1 MRNITISKGLDIPIS
16 GEVTDLEITKQ
27 ITNKVAVLGKDY
39 HDLKP
44 TMLVKVGEKVIKGQ
58 KLLEDKKIPGLFLVA
73 PISGEVIEINRGE
86 RRAFESLVIET
97 DNNVEEIVFIDNL
110 SSFQANKENVRD
122 ILIES
127 GLWTNFKKR
136 PFSKVPNVD
145 ENVDE
150 IFISCLDTSPLS
162 VDPEIFIEQNLDD
175 FNKGIEIISL
185 ITSKYVHI
193 SSKIGSNL
201 FVESEKVRL
210 YELNNLHPA
219 GNVGT
224 QIHYISPLGRNKS
237 VWTIN
242 YQHVCH
248 IGHMFNFGRLSF
260 KKLVSVAGPQVKA
273 PFLLETLSGV
283 DLIEV
288 LKDKLLEGT
297 NRIVS
302 GSVLSGRNAAKNE
315 SFLGH
320 FHNQISVLR
329 EVEDVDRELFN
340 WFRPDLKKHSF
351 LPVFFT
357 KFFEKINPL
366 NYTTSMNGADR
377 AIVPIGVYEDVLPF
391 NIMATQLLKSIVL
404 RDTEEAQDLGILEL
418 DEEDLSLATYVCPS
432 KYDYGSILREN
443 LKLIEDEG

>member
-16 GEVTDLEITKQ
+16 GEVTNLEITKYV
-27 ITNKVAVLGKDY
+27 TKKVAVLGKDY

-44 TMLVKVGEKVIKGQ
+44 TMLVKVGDQVIKGQ

-97 DNNVEEIVFIDNL
+97 NNSDDEEVFIENL
-110 SSFQANKENVRD
+110 SSFNANKENVRD

-127 GLWTNFKKR
+127 GLWTNLKKR
-136 PFSKVPNVD
+136 PFSKVPNID

-162 VDPEIFIEQNLDD
+162 ADPEIFIEQNPDD
-175 FNKGIEIISL
+175 FSKGIEILSL

-201 FVESEKVRL
+201 FVESEKVRI
-210 YELNNLHPA
+210 YELNSLHPA

-260 KKLVSVAGPQVKA
+260 KKLVSVAGPQVKI
-273 PFLLETLSGV
+273 PFLLETISGV
-283 DLIEV
+283 DLIEI
-288 LKDKLLEGT
+288 LKDKLIEGT
-297 NRIVS
+297 NRIIS
-302 GSVLSGRNAAKNE
+302 GSVLSGRTAAKNE

-329 EVEDVDRELFN
+329 EVEETDRELFN

-357 KFFEKINPL
+357 KIFEKINPL
-366 NYTTSMNGADR
+366 NFTTSMNGADR

>member
-16 GEVTDLEITKQ
+16 GEVTDLQITKHV
-27 ITNKVAVLGKDY
+27 TKKVAVLGKDY

-44 TMLVKVGEKVIKGQ
+44 TMLVKVGDQVIKGQ
-58 KLLEDKKIPGLFLVA
+58 KLLEDKKIPGLFIVA

-97 DNNVEEIVFIDNL
+97 DNKEEEIVFIENL
-110 SSFQANKENVRD
+110 SSFRTNQENVRN

-127 GLWTNFKKR
+127 GLWTNLKKR
-136 PFSKVPNVD
+136 PFSKVPNID

-150 IFISCLDTSPLS
+150 MFISCLDTSPLC
-162 VDPEIFIEQNLDD
+162 VDPEIFIKQNLDD
-175 FNKGIEIISL
+175 FNKGIEILSL

-201 FVESEKVRL
+201 FVENGKVRL
-210 YELNNLHPA
+210 YEFNNMHPA

-242 YQHVCH
+242 YQHVCQ

-260 KKLVSVAGPQVKA
+260 KKLVSVAGPQLKS
-273 PFLLETLSGV
+273 PFVLETISGV
-283 DLIEV
+283 DLIEI
-288 LKDKLLEGT
+288 LKDKLIEGT
-297 NRIVS
+297 NRIIS
-302 GSVLSGRNAAKNE
+302 GSVLSGRNAAQNE

-357 KFFEKINPL
+357 KFFEKINPV
-366 NYTTSMNGADR
+366 NFTTSMNGADR

-404 RDTEEAQDLGILEL
+404 RDTEEAQDLGILEF

>member
-16 GEVTDLEITKQ
+16 GEVTDLEITKL
-27 ITNKVAVLGKDY
+27 ITKKVAVLGKDY

-73 PISGEVIEINRGE
+73 PISGEIIEINRGE

-110 SSFQANKENVRD
+110 SSFQANKENVRG

-145 ENVDE
+145 EKVDE

-273 PFLLETLSGV
+273 PFLLETISGV

>member
-16 GEVTDLEITKQ
+16 GEVTNLEITKYV
-27 ITNKVAVLGKDY
+27 TKKVAVLGKDY

-44 TMLVKVGEKVIKGQ
+44 TMLVKVGDQVIKGQ

-97 DNNVEEIVFIDNL
+97 NNSDDEEVFIENL
-110 SSFQANKENVRD
+110 SSFNANKENVRD

-127 GLWTNFKKR
+127 GLWTNLKKR
-136 PFSKVPNVD
+136 PFSKVPNID

-150 IFISCLDTSPLS
+150 IFISCLDTNPLS
-162 VDPEIFIEQNLDD
+162 ADPEIFIEQNPDD
-175 FNKGIEIISL
+175 FSKGIEILSL

-201 FVESEKVRL
+201 FVESEKVRI
-210 YELNNLHPA
+210 YELNSLHPA

-260 KKLVSVAGPQVKA
+260 KKLVSVAGPQVKI
-273 PFLLETLSGV
+273 PFLLETISGV
-283 DLIEV
+283 DLIEI
-288 LKDKLLEGT
+288 LKDKLIEGT
-297 NRIVS
+297 NRIIS
-302 GSVLSGRNAAKNE
+302 GSVLSGRTAAQNE

-329 EVEDVDRELFN
+329 EVEETDRELFN

-357 KFFEKINPL
+357 KIFEKINPL
-366 NYTTSMNGADR
+366 NFTTSMNGADR

-432 KYDYGSILREN
+432 KYDSGSILREN
-443 LKLIEDEG
+443 LKLI

>member
-1 MRNITISKGLDIPIS
+1 MCLCN
-16 GEVTDLEITKQ
+16 
-27 ITNKVAVLGKDY
+27 
-39 HDLKP
+39 
-44 TMLVKVGEKVIKGQ
+44 
-58 KLLEDKKIPGLFLVA
+58 LLY
-73 PISGEVIEINRGE
+73 
-86 RRAFESLVIET
+86 
-97 DNNVEEIVFIDNL
+97 
-110 SSFQANKENVRD
+110 
-122 ILIES
+122 LIACY
-127 GLWTNFKKR
+127 
-136 PFSKVPNVD
+136 
-145 ENVDE
+145 

-273 PFLLETLSGV
+273 PFLLETISGV

-288 LKDKLLEGT
+288 LKDHLFPCFYQSCASCLTVALIYTLFSEGFQGCT
-297 NRIVS
+297 CNFS
-302 GSVLSGRNAAKNE
+302 S
-315 SFLGH
+315 
-320 FHNQISVLR
+320 
-329 EVEDVDRELFN
+329 
-340 WFRPDLKKHSF
+340 
-351 LPVFFT
+351 
-357 KFFEKINPL
+357 
-366 NYTTSMNGADR
+366 Y
-377 AIVPIGVYEDVLPF
+377 
-391 NIMATQLLKSIVL
+391 
-404 RDTEEAQDLGILEL
+404 
-418 DEEDLSLATYVCPS
+418 
-432 KYDYGSILREN
+432 YGSH
-443 LKLIEDEG
+443 DW

>member
-16 GEVTDLEITKQ
+16 GHVIDLSITKYN
-27 ITNKVAVLGKDY
+27 TERAAVLGKDF

-44 TMLVKVGEKVIKGQ
+44 TMFVKVGDQVIKGQ

-73 PISGEVIEINRGE
+73 PLSGEVIEINRGE
-86 RRAFESLVIET
+86 RRAFESLVIER
-97 DNNVEEIVFIDNL
+97 NSSNEEKVFIENPQ
-110 SSFQANKENVRD
+110 SFEADKESVRE

-127 GLWTNFKKR
+127 GLWANLKKR
-136 PFSKVPNVD
+136 PFSKVPNID
-145 ENVDE
+145 ENSDE

-162 VDPEIFIEQNLDD
+162 FDPEIFIKQNLDD
-175 FNKGIEIISL
+175 FNKGIEILSL

-242 YQHVCH
+242 YQHVCQ

-260 KKLVSVAGPQVKA
+260 KKLVSVAGPQLKV
-273 PFLLETLSGV
+273 PFLMETISGAYLL
-283 DLIEV
+283 DI
-288 LKDKLLEGT
+288 LKDKLHEGT
-297 NRIVS
+297 NRIIS
-302 GSVLSGRNAAKNE
+302 GSILSGRNAAKNE
-315 SFLGH
+315 SFIGH
-320 FHNQISVLR
+320 FHNQVSVLR
-329 EVEDVDRELFN
+329 EVEDDDREIFN

-366 NYTTSMNGADR
+366 NFTTSMNGADR

-391 NIMATQLLKSIVL
+391 NIMATQLLKSIIL
-404 RDTEEAQDLGILEL
+404 KDTEEAQDLGVLEL

-432 KYDYGSILREN
+432 KYDYGTILREN
-443 LKLIEDEG
+443 LKIIEEEG

>member
-97 DNNVEEIVFIDNL
+97 NNNVEEIVFIDNL

-260 KKLVSVAGPQVKA
+260 KKLVSVAGPQVKV
-273 PFLLETLSGV
+273 PFLLETISGV

-302 GSVLSGRNAAKNE
+302 GSVLSVRNAAKNE

-320 FHNQISVLR
+320 FHI
-329 EVEDVDRELFN
+329 
-340 WFRPDLKKHSF
+340 
-351 LPVFFT
+351 
-357 KFFEKINPL
+357 
-366 NYTTSMNGADR
+366 
-377 AIVPIGVYEDVLPF
+377 
-391 NIMATQLLKSIVL
+391 
-404 RDTEEAQDLGILEL
+404 
-418 DEEDLSLATYVCPS
+418 
-432 KYDYGSILREN
+432 
-443 LKLIEDEG
+443 